1 MLADLITEVLV
12 RLFQC
17 GLVVKAII
25 CDQGASNVSAFKNLK
40 MTKEKP

>member
-1 MLADLITEVLV
+1 MLADLITEVLE

-25 CDQGASNVSAFKNLK
+25 CDQGASSVAAFKDLK
-40 MTKEKP
+40 MTKDKP